1 MKDPCGELIVMLGKV
16 QVEAMFD
23 RQDNPDH
30 WNELKSNDINALIDA
45 GRGPAEHMVEERGGR
60 VWR

>member
-1 MKDPCGELIVMLGKV
+1 MLGKV

-30 WNELKSNDINALIDA
+30 WNELNSVFPEKLTVQPRRRAA
-45 GRGPAEHMVEERGGR
+45 
-60 VWR
+60 